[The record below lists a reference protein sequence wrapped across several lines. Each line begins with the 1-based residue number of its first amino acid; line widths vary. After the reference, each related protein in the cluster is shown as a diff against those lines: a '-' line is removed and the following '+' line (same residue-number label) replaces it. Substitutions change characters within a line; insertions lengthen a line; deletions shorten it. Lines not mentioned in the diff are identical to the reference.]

1 MKVTQ
6 RLEKA
11 IRIATIA
18 HKEQKRKGSDTPYII
33 HPYSVMCIAAN
44 ATQDEDILI
53 ACLFHDILEDV
64 PGKYSRELM
73 VKDFGDKVANIVDG
87 VTKDS
92 TLPDWQ
98 SRAEAY
104 LEHLEKEAT
113 DESVIVS
120 CADKTHNLMSMLTDY
135 AEIGNS
141 LWGRFKVGANRQL
154 WWYEEVLQVIR
165 NRLPGLVIAD
175 DLEALI
181 TQFKREVNISEKV

>member
-1 MKVTQ
+1 MNVTT

-18 HKEQKRKGSDTPYII
+18 HQEQRRKGSNTPYIT
-33 HPYSVMCIAAN
+33 HPYSVMCIAAS

-64 PGKYSRELM
+64 PDKYPRERM
-73 VKDFGDKVANIVDG
+73 VMDFGNRVADIVYG

-92 TLPDWQ
+92 TLPSWQ

-104 LEHLEKEAT
+104 LEHLKEEAS

-135 AEIGNS
+135 AEVGDG
-141 LWGRFKVGANRQL
+141 LWERFKAGADRQL
-154 WWYEEVLQVIR
+154 WWYEEVLRVIR
-165 NRLPGLVIAD
+165 YRLPDLVIAD

-181 TQFKREVNISEKV
+181 TRFKREVNIIEKA